1 MVASSPRE
9 RTATRS
15 DHRVGHATAARGPHP
30 DGARS
35 PSHATI
41 GLHHV
46 TAIAGEPQRNVDF
59 YVGLLGLRLVKRT
72 VNFDDPGTWHLYY
85 GDTDGRPG
93 SLLTFF
99 PWPRARRGRPGLGQV
114 AVTQL
119 AIPTAALGFWLAR
132 LATAGIRYDGP
143 VTRLDGER
151 VIAFP
156 DPDGMLLELV
166 ATDAAASLPGWGG
179 IVPDA
184 MSIRGLHAATLWVA
198 DAAPTVQLLVD
209 RLGHR
214 EVARYDTTIRLAS
227 GDGAPVTLV
236 DVRAIPGFLP
246 GMGGAGTVHH
256 VAFRTGTDEAAFAL
270 RDAVVD
276 AGLGITEQRDRHYFR
291 SFYFREPGHVLFELA
306 TDAPGFTVD
315 EPLATLGEALK
326 LPAQYEPMRAQLEAS
341 LPAFHLPTATPPSA
355 GDAPSGA

>member
-1 MVASSPRE
+1 MSAPL
-9 RTATRS
+9 
-15 DHRVGHATAARGPHP
+15 ATA
-30 DGARS
+30 
-35 PSHATI
+35 

-85 GDTDGRPG
+85 GDASGRPG

-119 AIPTAALGFWLAR
+119 AIPTGALGFWLAR
-132 LATAGIRYDGP
+132 LATAGVRFEGP
-143 VTRLDGER
+143 VTRFDGER
-151 VIAFP
+151 VVAFP

-166 ATDAAASLPGWGG
+166 ATDAAAALPGWGG
-179 IVPDA
+179 TVDEGV
-184 MSIRGLHAATLWVA
+184 SIRGLHAATLWVGEA
-198 DAAPTVQLLVD
+198 EPTVRVLVD

-214 EVARYDTTIRLAS
+214 EIARHERTIRLAS
-227 GDGAPVTLV
+227 GDGAPGTLV

-256 VAFRTGTDEAAFAL
+256 VAFRAGTDPEAYAL
-270 RDAVVD
+270 RDAVID

-306 TDAPGFTVD
+306 TDAPGFAVD
-315 EPLATLGEALK
+315 EPLATLGETLR
-326 LPAQYEPMRAQLEAS
+326 LPPHFEPMRAQLEAT
-341 LPAFHLPTATPPSA
+341 LPVFHLPTSAPPGT
-355 GDAPSGA
+355 GDASSVL